1 MLKAASLLALTDN
14 RDDDF
19 VGIETPSGG
28 NRRGGAVL
36 VIGRRRRRWRW
47 RRWFLRLR
55 YHGRHRR
62 LAVGH
67 GTDASGG
74 GGDGSGG
81 GTRGVG
87 GG

>member
-1 MLKAASLLALTDN
+1 MALTDN

-36 VIGRRRRRWRW
+36 V
-47 RRWFLRLR
+47 RWFLRLR